1 MKIVIK
7 IFQLPG
13 FRKFEEKDPF
23 LYTRDI
29 AEAYDY
35 VIAEKLVDSNEHF
48 AVIRE
53 NIMPIYKN
61 IIYPLYLVATN
72 NAIDNYVNPEASA
85 NATKYEL
92 DHYEL
97 HYLRIVCVG
106 LNTLLV
112 RSNYFQIFF

>member
-1 MKIVIK
+1 
-7 IFQLPG
+7 
-13 FRKFEEKDPF
+13 
-23 LYTRDI
+23 
-29 AEAYDY
+29 
-35 VIAEKLVDSNEHF
+35 
-48 AVIRE
+48 
-53 NIMPIYKN
+53 MPIYKN

-85 NATKYEL
+85 NATNYEL